1 MRVSLPRK
9 HCPKLGLVLLGFL
22 LSASASGKSAFDLT
36 YSLRMSARTA
46 FHLSNAADLAMN
58 RYTIEGEQNIKRAGF
73 TAVLAGRVY
82 AESAFAMNSRYNAP
96 VREVES
102 QEFTPRDVYLQ
113 YKGHGLQF
121 RLGNQ
126 QVVWGESYGFFF
138 ADIVNPKDTR
148 EGGLGGDLA
157 AQRIAIPMANL
168 LLFSGWGSLQL
179 LYIPKPFLN
188 MTPAQGSDF
197 APQLG
202 NLFPSATVTT
212 ADERIRPMALDQSE
226 LGARASTLISGWD
239 MALFF
244 FNYFDRRPS
253 YRPVFN
259 SATDITLRGV
269 HDPIQSFGFTG
280 TKDLDTWVA
289 RFELLYTRGR
299 PVDAYSP
306 NAVNPTQSF
315 YTGLSDEFVG
325 VLGFDYTQWREWHLS
340 FQVAQDS
347 YFKAIPGSF
356 IPQHATNLSVV
367 LGGTLFHNHEMNV
380 IASYTPNDGSS
391 LWQFSYMVPVSSRL
405 EATFGAYLFEGGG
418 SSQYGSFTR
427 ANRAFIQLKGFFG
440 GA

>member
-9 HCPKLGLVLLGFL
+9 PCPSFWAVLLAIL
-22 LSASASGKSAFDLT
+22 LCAPVLGKSAFDLS

-46 FHLSNAADLAMN
+46 FHLSSAADLAMN
-58 RYTIEGEQNIKRAGF
+58 RYTLEGEQHVKHGGF
-73 TAVLAGRVY
+73 SSVIAGRAY
-82 AESAFAMNSRYNAP
+82 AESAFAMNPRYNAA
-96 VREVES
+96 VRGIES

-113 YKGHGLQF
+113 YKGHGMQL
-121 RLGNQ
+121 RVGNQ

-157 AQRIAIPMANL
+157 AQRIAIPMVNL
-168 LLFSGWGSLQL
+168 LWFLGNGSLQL

-197 APQLG
+197 APDLAS
-202 NLFPSATVTT
+202 LFPGATVTT
-212 ADERIRPMALDQSE
+212 TDERIRAMALDQSE
-226 LGARASTLISGWD
+226 VGIRGSYMLAGWD

-253 YRPVFN
+253 YRPSIN
-259 SATDITLRGV
+259 GTDVTLRGV

-289 RFELLYTRGR
+289 RFELLYTRNR
-299 PVDAYSP
+299 PVDAYVQ
-306 NAVNPTQSF
+306 NLINPTQSF
-315 YTGLSDEFVG
+315 YTALSDEFVG
-325 VLGFDYTQWREWHLS
+325 VIGLDYTQWREWHLS

-356 IPQHATNLSVV
+356 VPQHATNLSLV
-367 LGGTLFHNHEMNV
+367 LGGSLFHNHEMNV

-405 EATFGAYLFEGGG
+405 EASFGAYLFEGGG
-418 SSQYGSFTR
+418 SSQYGAFSR
-427 ANRAFIQLKGFFG
+427 ANRAYIQLKGFFG

>member
-9 HCPKLGLVLLGFL
+9 PFPKLGATFLGILLC
-22 LSASASGKSAFDLT
+22 APAVGKSSFDLS

-46 FHLSNAADLAMN
+46 FHLTSAADLASN
-58 RYTIEGEQNIKRAGF
+58 RYTLEGEQHIKRGSFSSVIA
-73 TAVLAGRVY
+73 ARAY
-82 AESAFAMNSRYNAP
+82 ADSAFAMNPRYNAP
-96 VREVES
+96 VREIES

-113 YKGHGLQF
+113 YKGHGLQL

-157 AQRIAIPMANL
+157 AQRIAIPMVNL
-168 LLFSGWGSLQL
+168 LWFLGNGSLQL
-179 LYIPKPFLN
+179 IYIPKPFLN

-197 APQLG
+197 APALAD
-202 NLFPSATVTT
+202 LFPGATLTIS
-212 ADERIRPMALDQSE
+212 DERIRPMALDQSE
-226 LGARASTLISGWD
+226 VGVRGSYLLAGWD
-239 MALFF
+239 MGLFF

-259 SATDITLRGV
+259 GTDVTLRGV
-269 HDPIQSFGFTG
+269 HDPIQSFGLTG

-289 RFELLYTRGR
+289 RFELLYTRNR
-299 PVDAYSP
+299 PVDAYVP

-325 VLGFDYTQWREWHLS
+325 VLGLDYTQWREWHLS
-340 FQVAQDS
+340 VQVAQDS
-347 YFKAIPGSF
+347 YLRSIAGSF

-391 LWQFSYMVPVSSRL
+391 LWQFSYMIPVSSRL
-405 EATFGAYLFEGGG
+405 EASFGAYLFEGGA
-418 SSQYGSFTR
+418 SSQYGAFSR
-427 ANRAFIQLKGFFG
+427 ANRAYLQLKGYFG